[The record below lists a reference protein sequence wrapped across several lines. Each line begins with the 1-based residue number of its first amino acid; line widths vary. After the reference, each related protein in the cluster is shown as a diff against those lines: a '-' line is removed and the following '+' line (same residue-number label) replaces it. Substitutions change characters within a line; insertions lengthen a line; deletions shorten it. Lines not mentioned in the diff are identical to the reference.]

1 LIVLGDPVHSIA
13 EDRYATFGKTDGG
26 RTLVVIFTVR
36 GEKIRIISAH
46 DMNRKERK
54 YYEDQE

>member
-13 EDRYATFGKTDGG
+13 EDRYAAFGKTDGG
-26 RTLVVIFTVR
+26 RTRVVIFTVR
-36 GEKIRIISAH
+36 GEKIRIISAL